1 LTGKCAT
8 FLGLAGSRSL
18 RNPAECWPHPRKLD
32 IPSAVRLAIVSD
44 VHGNLLA
51 LEAVMQD
58 IARQGVDQILCG
70 GDVALKGS
78 RPAESVDLLHARC
91 AAFVKGNTDAYLTFD
106 LPLRNYGNPQHWK
119 FRLHRWTSA
128 QLGPERL
135 EKMKQY
141 AFSHRISGAGKGDL
155 LLVHANPKDMEA
167 ALDPAA
173 PDGVLRE
180 MVGAC
185 DARVLAF
192 GHLHVP
198 YQKELGGLLLVDVAS
213 VGNPRDGDPRP
224 AYGLFTL
231 GAKGWKVELRRVDY
245 PLMQA
250 ASDFRKQGV
259 PGASRLARKL
269 VEARF
274 GR

>member
-1 LTGKCAT
+1 L
-8 FLGLAGSRSL
+8 
-18 RNPAECWPHPRKLD
+18 
-32 IPSAVRLAIVSD
+32 AVRLAIVSD

-51 LEAVMQD
+51 LEAVLAD
-58 IARQGVDQILCG
+58 IDKQGVDQILCG

-78 RPAESVDLLHARC
+78 RPAEVVDLLQARC
-91 AAFVKGNTDAYLTFD
+91 AATVKGNTDAYLTGE

-119 FRLHRWTSA
+119 YRLYRWTTE
-128 QLGPERL
+128 QLGPERV
-135 EKMKQY
+135 EIIRKY
-141 AFSHRISGAGKGDL
+141 GFSHRVSGEGKGDL
-155 LLVHANPKDMEA
+155 LLVHANPRDMEA

-173 PDGVLRE
+173 PDGVLRNLIR
-180 MVGAC
+180 GC

-192 GHLHVP
+192 GHLHIA
-198 YQKELGGLLLVDVAS
+198 YQKELDGVLLVDVAS
-213 VGNPRDGDPRP
+213 AGNPRDGDPRP

-231 GAKGWKVELRRVDY
+231 GPTGWKVELRRVEY

-250 ASDFRKQGV
+250 ASDYRIQGV
-259 PGASRLARKL
+259 PGASRLAKKL